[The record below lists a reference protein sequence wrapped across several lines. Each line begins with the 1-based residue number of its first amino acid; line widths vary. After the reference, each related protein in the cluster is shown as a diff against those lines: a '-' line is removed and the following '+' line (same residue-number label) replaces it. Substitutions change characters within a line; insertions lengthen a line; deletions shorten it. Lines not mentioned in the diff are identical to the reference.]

1 MGHGLRLAELSEA
14 GGIFEFN
21 TLCMN
26 AISKWFGDY
35 FESFDSRGFIM
46 RTQNFISSMVGV
58 VAAVAGSANAGT
70 VSFATAPAGG
80 TYSTIGTVA
89 GNSSAWNSTGWD
101 ASTGAWQLTAAPAF
115 DSFATFNVSSP
126 TSIAVP
132 STSLGNAY
140 ASGTA
145 RYAAN
150 SNVPSAGQNI
160 SPVFAFY
167 VSIGDAYDSTITIGG
182 IGGTYGL
189 DPSNPSDW
197 GTPLRNRQAF
207 GFQLGANAGGAIVQV
222 KGNRS
227 GLAEGFAVVGGTTTW
242 DQLMAATTAGGST
255 WGSLSLGAMSV
266 ICAYAP
272 GSYDPATAGNST
284 SVLIQK
290 FTVVPA
296 PGAAALIG
304 LAGIVAGRRRRN

>member
-1 MGHGLRLAELSEA
+1 
-14 GGIFEFN
+14 
-21 TLCMN
+21 
-26 AISKWFGDY
+26 
-35 FESFDSRGFIM
+35 M
-46 RTQNFISSMVGV
+46 RTQIFICSMVGV

-101 ASTGAWQLTAAPAF
+101 ASTGAWQLTAAPAYN
-115 DSFATFNVSSP
+115 SFATYN
-126 TSIAVP
+126 INAVDTTAFP
-132 STSLGNAY
+132 STTLGNAY

-145 RYAAN
+145 RYAAS

-167 VSIGDAYDSTITIGG
+167 VSINGTYDSTITIGG

-189 DPSNPSDW
+189 DPSNPSNW
-197 GTPLRNRQAF
+197 GTALRNRQAF

-222 KGNRS
+222 QGNRS
-227 GLAEGFAVVGGTTTW
+227 GLAAGFAVLGGTTTW
-242 DQLMAATTAGGST
+242 DQLMAANTAGGAT
-255 WGSLSLGAMSV
+255 WGSLSLAAMSV
-266 ICAYAP
+266 VCVYAP
-272 GSYDPATAGNST
+272 GSYDPATSGNST
-284 SVLIQK
+284 SVLIQE

-296 PGAAALIG
+296 PGAAALLG
-304 LAGIVAGRRRRN
+304 LAGAFGVRRRRN